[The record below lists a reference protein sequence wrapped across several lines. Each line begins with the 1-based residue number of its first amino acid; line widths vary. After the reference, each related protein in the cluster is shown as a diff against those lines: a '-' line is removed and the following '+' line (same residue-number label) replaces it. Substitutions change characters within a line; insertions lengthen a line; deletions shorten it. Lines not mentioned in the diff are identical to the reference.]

1 MDYIS
6 IKFVFNLLYCIDDN
20 YNKMAFT
27 SIISVLDSI
36 SEKIKINIIHK
47 SENNDLFVP
56 KAIKSHDRLD
66 TINIYKFNKKFE
78 YFPNIENSHISEATY
93 YRLFLEDYL
102 DNSEDYYLYLDA
114 DVICI
119 KDPLNYFRK
128 LIDLMIKKNLAI
140 SAMKHNEIP
149 IYDKRIKDLGIS
161 EGQYFNAGVM
171 LINFSEW
178 KKMNIKEKAIRIIQ
192 QKNKLLTLWDQDVL
206 NMIFNKNYLE
216 INKLYNYRMNLLDFT
231 KSEQKYIDDRVS
243 LIHYYGKSK
252 PWTIRGIGFGV
263 SEYYQ
268 RNYRKIYSSK
278 YHITH
283 TWKPNS
289 LKFLLQ
295 ILFSKRFL
303 DLEFRIS
310 FLKESFISFFRNS

>member
-1 MDYIS
+1 MI
-6 IKFVFNLLYCIDDN
+6 NLLYCIDDN

-36 SEKIKINIIHK
+36 SEKIKVNIIHK
-47 SENNDLFVP
+47 SESNDLFVP
-56 KAIKSHDRLD
+56 NVIKFHNRLD
-66 TINIYKFNKKFE
+66 TLNVYKFDRSFE

-102 DNSEDYYLYLDA
+102 DSSNDFYLYLDA

-119 KDPLNYFRK
+119 RDPLNYFRN
-128 LIDLMIKKNLAI
+128 LIDVMKKMNLTI
-140 SAMKHNEIP
+140 SAMKHSEIP
-149 IYDKRIKDLGIS
+149 INDKRIEELGIAQ
-161 EGQYFNAGVM
+161 GQYFNAGVM
-171 LINFSEW
+171 LINYSEW
-178 KKMNIKEKAIRIIQ
+178 KKINIKEKARRIIEE
-192 QKNKLLTLWDQDVL
+192 KNELLVLWDQDVL
-206 NMIFNKNYLE
+206 NMIFSKNYLE
-216 INKLYNYRMNLLDFT
+216 INNLYNYRMNLLDFS
-231 KSEQKYIDDRVS
+231 KLEQKFIDDQVS

-268 RNYRKIYSSK
+268 RNYRKIFSSK

-283 TWKPNS
+283 VWKPNS

-295 ILFSKRFL
+295 IIFSKKIL
-303 DLEFRIS
+303 NLKFRIS
-310 FLKESFISFFRNS
+310 FLIESFISFFRSS